1 MSCFSFY
8 FAVYSTAIMKIIFRR
23 YSGMKRLK
31 NLAIFTGS
39 LVCICAPTVLM
50 IIGIWMIYNVGIW
63 IGSVIGLAGYIGT
76 LYAYYVNMIENK

>member
-1 MSCFSFY
+1 
-8 FAVYSTAIMKIIFRR
+8 MK
-23 YSGMKRLK
+23 KLK
-31 NLAIFTGS
+31 NLAILTGS
-39 LVCICAPTVLM
+39 LVCICAPTALM